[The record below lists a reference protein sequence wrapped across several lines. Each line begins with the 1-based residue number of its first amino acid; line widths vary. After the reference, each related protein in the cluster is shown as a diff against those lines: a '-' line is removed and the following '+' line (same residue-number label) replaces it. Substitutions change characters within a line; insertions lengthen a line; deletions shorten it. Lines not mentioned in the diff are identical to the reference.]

1 VSSNTKEEK
10 VDKDHMIIT
19 VDRSEINEVKER
31 QLIGLRKLTIG
42 SHIALFIGIQ
52 CALFALHCSKWTT

>member
-1 VSSNTKEEK
+1 VSSNNKEEEG
-10 VDKDHMIIT
+10 DKDHMIIT
-19 VDRSEINEVKER
+19 VDSLNNDEVKER
-31 QLIGLRKLTIG
+31 QSIGLRKLTVG

>member
-1 VSSNTKEEK
+1 MISNNKEGE
-10 VDKDHMIIT
+10 VNEDHMIIT
-19 VDRSEINEVKER
+19 VDSSEISEVNER